1 MKYVIKL
8 TDPQYTGSSIY
19 CIRDCIPP
27 FDKHEF
33 FSEDAVFDTVEE
45 AQDHIEVMLASG
57 WYRLDITHDNFEVV
71 EVKQYKG
78 LAFGKFYY
86 TEKGYEE
93 FKEYE
98 R

>member
-27 FDKHEF
+27 FGKHEF

-45 AQDHIEVMLASG
+45 AEEHITTMLNSG
-57 WYRLDITHDNFEVV
+57 WYRPDITRNNFEVI
-71 EVKQYKG
+71 EVRQYKG
-78 LAFGKFYY
+78 LDFGFFYY
-86 TEKGYEE
+86 TEAGCKQFKGE
-93 FKEYE
+93 
-98 R
+98 

>member
-27 FDKHEF
+27 FGKHEF
-33 FSEDAVFDTVEE
+33 FSEDAIFDTVGEAEE
-45 AQDHIEVMLASG
+45 HITTMLNSG
-57 WYRLDITHDNFEVV
+57 WYRPDITSNNFEVV

-78 LAFGKFYY
+78 LTFGKFYY